1 MSALR
6 RRQLRRLIESE
17 IKNATKPKR
26 SLTRADLAQIINE
39 EAENLANEGFWKG
52 AAAAASRYLPG
63 GGAVLDYARSQGFE
77 RIEAKLQE
85 LEARIATLEAT
96 P

>member
-6 RRQLRRLIESE
+6 RRQLRRLIEAE
-17 IKNATKPKR
+17 IRNVTRPKR
-26 SLTRADLAQIINE
+26 SLNREDLAQIINE
-39 EAENLANEGFWKG
+39 EAEKLASEGFFKG

-63 GGAVLDYARSQGFE
+63 GGAALDYMRSQAFE
-77 RIEAKLQE
+77 RIENKLQE